1 MTNIINAEFK
11 KIMKKKGLIVFW
23 VFSLLLGY
31 VSVGNYGLSD
41 GYGDLFSKFYGLC
54 PLMGIL
60 MFSLFS
66 GSYILEYSSNM
77 ESIIKSTKNGK
88 RKLVLGKSIAY
99 GIAASLINLSMLAV
113 MSLKILLGNNFQ
125 GLHMNIT
132 NIWYFGNSG
141 SSLTVLQMLMIM
153 SLTLVLGSFLFAQLG
168 LWLSSISQKAVGPF
182 FIGGLIMG
190 IPYIAAIAFN
200 LVGVLIMG
208 VTQLGGGS
216 ITKVLAFTP
225 LFGMYSSEVIRYAT
239 SPSIALL
246 VFICISVLGSY
257 ILYKLTNKG
266 FLQER

>member
-31 VSVGNYGLSD
+31 VSVRNFGLSD
-41 GYGDLFSKFYGLC
+41 SYGDLFSKFYGLA

-77 ESIIKSTKNGK
+77 DSIIKSTKNGK
-88 RKLVLGKSIAY
+88 SKLVLGKSIAY

-113 MSLKILLGNNFQ
+113 MSLKIIVGNNFQ

-182 FIGGLIMG
+182 FIGGLVMG
-190 IPYIAAIAFN
+190 VPYISGAF
-200 LVGVLIMG
+200 ISQK
-208 VTQLGGGS
+208 TLG
-216 ITKVLAFTP
+216 FTP
-225 LFGMYSSEVIRYAT
+225 LFGMYSSEIIRYGV
-239 SPSIALL
+239 SNIAFL
-246 VFICISVLGSY
+246 VFICISVIGSY
-257 ILYKLTNKG
+257 VLYKLTSIG

>member
-23 VFSLLLGY
+23 IFSLLLGY
-31 VSVGNYGLSD
+31 TSVRNFGLSD
-41 GYGDLFSKFYGLC
+41 GYGDLFSKFYGLA

-88 RKLVLGKSIAY
+88 NKLVLCKSIAY
-99 GIAASLINLSMLAV
+99 GITASLINLSMLAV
-113 MSLKILLGNNFQ
+113 MSLKIILGNNFQ
-125 GLHMNIT
+125 GLNMNIT

-153 SLTLVLGSFLFAQLG
+153 CLTLVLGSFLFAQIG

-190 IPYIAAIAFN
+190 IPYISGGFISEK
-200 LVGVLIMG
+200 I
-208 VTQLGGGS
+208 LG
-216 ITKVLAFTP
+216 FTP
-225 LFGMYSSEVIRYAT
+225 LFGMYSSEIIRYGV
-239 SPSIALL
+239 SPIAFV
-246 VFICISVLGSY
+246 VFIGISVIGSY
-257 ILYKLTNKG
+257 VVYRLTSKG

>member
-1 MTNIINAEFK
+1 MINIINAEFK

-31 VSVGNYGLSD
+31 VSVRNFGLSD
-41 GYGDLFSKFYGLC
+41 SYGDLFSKFYGLA

-88 RKLVLGKSIAY
+88 SKLVLGKSIAY
-99 GIAASLINLSMLAV
+99 GIAASLINLSILAV
-113 MSLKILLGNNFQ
+113 MSLKIIVGNNFQ

-132 NIWYFGNSG
+132 NVWYFGNSG

-153 SLTLVLGSFLFAQLG
+153 AITVVLGSFLFAQLG

-182 FIGGLIMG
+182 FIGGLVMG
-190 IPYIAAIAFN
+190 VPYISSGFISQK
-200 LVGVLIMG
+200 I
-208 VTQLGGGS
+208 LG
-216 ITKVLAFTP
+216 FTP
-225 LFGMYSSEVIRYAT
+225 LFGMYSSQIIRYGVSNTAF
-239 SPSIALL
+239 LL
-246 VFICISVLGSY
+246 FICISVIGSY
-257 ILYKLTNKG
+257 VLYKLTSIG

>member
-1 MTNIINAEFK
+1 MTNIVNAEFK

-23 VFSLLLGY
+23 IFSLLLGY
-31 VSVGNYGLSD
+31 TSVRNFGLSD
-41 GYGDLFSKFYGLC
+41 GYGDLFSKFYGLA

-77 ESIIKSTKNGK
+77 DSIVKSTKNGK
-88 RKLVLGKSIAY
+88 NKLVLGKSIAY
-99 GIAASLINLSMLAV
+99 GITASLINLSMLAA
-113 MSLKILLGNNFQ
+113 MSLKIILGNNFQ

-153 SLTLVLGSFLFAQLG
+153 SLTVVLGSFLFAQLG

-190 IPYIAAIAFN
+190 IPYISGGFISEK
-200 LVGVLIMG
+200 I
-208 VTQLGGGS
+208 LGY
-216 ITKVLAFTP
+216 TP
-225 LFGMYSSEVIRYAT
+225 LFGMYSSEIIRYGV
-239 SPSIALL
+239 SHI
-246 VFICISVLGSY
+246 VFVVLIGISGIGSY
-257 ILYKLTNKG
+257 VLYRLTSKG